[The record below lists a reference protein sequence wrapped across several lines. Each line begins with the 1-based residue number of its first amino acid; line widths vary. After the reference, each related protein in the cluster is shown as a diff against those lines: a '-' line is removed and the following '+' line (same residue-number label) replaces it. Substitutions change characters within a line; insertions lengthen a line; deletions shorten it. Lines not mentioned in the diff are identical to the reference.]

1 MSNIKTALECVS
13 CGVITGDVD
22 VYDLPFIS
30 ENKCWSCVFNDCELC
45 EGAGIVNGWSSPDG
59 DFDFEWCDCNPLHI
73 TLEY

>member
-30 ENKCWSCVFNDCELC
+30 ENKC
-45 EGAGIVNGWSSPDG
+45 
-59 DFDFEWCDCNPLHI
+59 
-73 TLEY
+73 LECASEE